1 MEHIKKTK
9 ISDVGS
15 GWGVLLSKPKLEKQG
30 CFKGMEFDAEIDTL
44 DGRKVITLTE
54 IPKDQKER
62 STMEKIAEFC
72 KENNITIG
80 DVKRAL
86 KK

>member
-9 ISDVGS
+9 ISDIGS

-30 CFKGMEFDAEIDTL
+30 CFKGMEFDAEIDDL
-44 DGRKVITLTE
+44 NGRKVITLTE
-54 IPKDQKER
+54 IPKDQKEQITR
-62 STMEKIAEFC
+62 QELTEFC
-72 KENNITIG
+72 KERNITMG

-86 KK
+86 K